1 MLKKFQTNK
10 VNLRKKIKIPS
21 NAEFTMGLRRVLE
34 KIVSDIDDEAIDMDD
49 HLSNQNTRLEFD

>member
-10 VNLRKKIKIPS
+10 VNLRKKIKISS

>member
-10 VNLRKKIKIPS
+10 VNLRKKIKISS
-21 NAEFTMGLRRVLE
+21 NAEFTMGIRYVLE

-49 HLSNQNTRLEFD
+49 HLSNQNTRLAFD